1 MTAILNKI
9 KSYMMPIA
17 MITGG
22 LMHQYVSQLAALTPY
37 LIVAMLFITYC
48 NISFKDIK
56 FSRLHL
62 WLILIQI
69 IGSAL
74 VYIALLPVNH
84 IVAQGAMICV
94 LAPTATSAPVIAG
107 MLGGNVASLTAYSL
121 LCNMTIIVVAPLI
134 FSMTGEVGA
143 TSFLDSLWVVFQKV
157 FVLLFFPF
165 FGALLLQKLLP
176 RVHNEI
182 RKAKSLSFYLWSVA
196 LTIVTGKTIQFI
208 LDQKNPDFIVEITI
222 AGLALV
228 ICVSQFLVG
237 RRLGRRYDDTV
248 AGGQGLGQ
256 KNTVLAI
263 WMAQTYLNPI
273 SSIGPGAYVL
283 WQNIVN
289 SYQVWRN
296 RKNL

>member
-1 MTAILNKI
+1 MLNRI

-17 MITGG
+17 MIAGA
-22 LMHQYVSQLAALTPY
+22 LLHQYVATLAFLTPY

-56 FSRLHL
+56 FTRLHL
-62 WLILIQI
+62 WLIIIQI
-69 IGSAL
+69 AGSIL
-74 VYIALLPVNH
+74 IYLLLLPLNP

-94 LAPTATSAPVIAG
+94 LAPTATSAPVITG
-107 MLGGNVASLTAYSL
+107 MLGGNIASLTAYSL
-121 LCNMTIIVVAPLI
+121 LCNMTIIIVAPVI
-134 FSMTGEVGA
+134 FSLTGEVDAA
-143 TSFLDSLWVVFQKV
+143 TFVHSLWVVFQKV
-157 FVLLFFPF
+157 FALLFFPF

-182 RKAKSLSFYLWSVA
+182 KKAKSFSFYLWSIA
-196 LTIVTGKTIQFI
+196 LIIVTGKTIQFI
-208 LDQKNPDFIVEITI
+208 IDQENPDFIVEITI
-222 AGLALV
+222 AGLALI
-228 ICVSQFLVG
+228 ICISQFITG
-237 RRLGRRYDDTV
+237 RRLGRMYNDTV

-256 KNTVLAI
+256 KNTILAI

-273 SSIGPGAYVL
+273 ASIGPGAYVL

>member
-1 MTAILNKI
+1 
-9 KSYMMPIA
+9 MPIA

-22 LMHQYVSQLAALTPY
+22 LLHQYVAPMAFLTPY

-48 NISFKDIK
+48 NISLKDIK
-56 FSRLHL
+56 FSRLHM

-69 IGSAL
+69 TGSIL
-74 VYIALLPVNH
+74 VYLLLLPINPV
-84 IVAQGAMICV
+84 IAQGAMICV
-94 LAPTATSAPVIAG
+94 LAPTATSAPVITG

-121 LCNMTIIVVAPLI
+121 LCNMAIIVFAPLA
-134 FSMTGEVGA
+134 FSFTGEVDA
-143 TSFLDSLWVVFQKV
+143 SSFLHSLWIVFQKV
-157 FVLLFFPF
+157 FALLFFPF

-182 RKAKSLSFYLWSVA
+182 KKAKSISFYLWSVA
-196 LTIVTGKTIQFI
+196 LVIVTGKTIKFV
-208 LDQKNPDFIVEITI
+208 LDQENPDSIVEISI
-222 AGLALV
+222 AVLALI
-228 ICVSQFLVG
+228 ICVSQFITG
-237 RRLGRRYDDTV
+237 RRLGRMYNDTV